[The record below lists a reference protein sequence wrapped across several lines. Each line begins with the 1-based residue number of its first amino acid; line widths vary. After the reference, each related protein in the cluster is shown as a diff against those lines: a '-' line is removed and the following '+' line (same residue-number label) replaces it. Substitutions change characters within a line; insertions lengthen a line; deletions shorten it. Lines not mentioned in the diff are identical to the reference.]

1 MPKAATIPRPVHPI
15 STRPCI
21 TPRPLLVRRRRRSQ
35 EDEQLKLPILIDPQ
49 TPREELIAWAWEN
62 HRYDILA
69 QFGIYASPD
78 P

>member
-1 MPKAATIPRPVHPI
+1 MPRRLP
-15 STRPCI
+15 
-21 TPRPLLVRRRRRSQ
+21 VRRRHRTQ
-35 EDEQLKLPILIDPQ
+35 KDEQLELPILIDPQ

-69 QFGIYASPD
+69 QFGIYASPG